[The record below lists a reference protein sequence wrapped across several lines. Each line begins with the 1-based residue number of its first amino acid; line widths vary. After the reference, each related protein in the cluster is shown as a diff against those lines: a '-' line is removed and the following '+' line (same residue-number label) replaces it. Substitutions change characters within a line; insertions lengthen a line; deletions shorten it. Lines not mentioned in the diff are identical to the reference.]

1 MRRLSTLFSS
11 EFLEEHAEESH
22 AQLILHEL
30 GEFLGYSPP
39 PLLDRLIED
48 AQKIH
53 KQRPILQET
62 PVTATRPK
70 CEA

>member
-1 MRRLSTLFSS
+1 MFPTERWAATFR
-11 EFLEEHAEESH
+11 SH

-30 GEFLGYSPP
+30 GEFFGYSPP

-53 KQRPILQET
+53 KQRLILQET
-62 PVTATRPK
+62 LATATQPR